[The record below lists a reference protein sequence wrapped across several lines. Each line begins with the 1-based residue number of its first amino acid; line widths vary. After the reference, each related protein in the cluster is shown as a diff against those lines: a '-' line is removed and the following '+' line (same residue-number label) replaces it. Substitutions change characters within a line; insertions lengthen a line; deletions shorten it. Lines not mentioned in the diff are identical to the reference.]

1 MQGSE
6 LLSPRSEEPP
16 DLKSS
21 NDSAMPADLD
31 IAFAKIVEAIDFNW
45 PESLA
50 VERIPI
56 GIAKIVSGIRSIC
69 RARPVG
75 DFYSLF
81 GSWFLRGV
89 NIALH
94 GN

>member
-56 GIAKIVSGIRSIC
+56 GIAKIVSAILVFAVFVVLARWAISILYS
-69 RARPVG
+69 AVG
-75 DFYSLF
+75 SSE
-81 GSWFLRGV
+81 G
-89 NIALH
+89 
-94 GN
+94 